1 MSDKQGLKRELVNWK
16 MVLEH
21 SAQCIPKHQRA
32 FFLML
37 KYPLFKGRQDFKSPF
52 SNPLPPF
59 LSFCPF
65 RAAPKAYGGSQARVL
80 IGATAASLGHSQSK
94 AGSEP
99 CL

>member
-21 SAQCIPKHQRA
+21 SAQRIPKHQRA

-65 RAAPKAYGGSQARVL
+65 RAAPEAYGGSQARVL